1 MTVQHNVITD
11 PNIHEPK
18 GVASAASGKV
28 YKADGTGS
36 GSWVYPLTGLDTA
49 LSGQV
54 FESDGSGGGT
64 WIYPPAKGHAEI
76 YINGGTTA
84 HTLGSASSFT
94 KLNPTSE
101 WTASGF
107 EDVLTVDAAN
117 GEIDLVLAGH
127 YKIDFW
133 CNFTTAALS
142 SGTPYYFKFAINGT
156 PSTRLVTI
164 TKPTNGVDT
173 LHVMASGIIN
183 ATAGQTL
190 SLYVGGDGTSSSTN
204 ITATSAGLNAL
215 WLD

>member
-11 PNIHEPK
+11 PDLHEPK

-28 YKADGTGS
+28 YKSDGTGS

-49 LSGQV
+49 LADQT
-54 FESDGSGGGT
+54 FESDGSGSGI
-64 WIYPPAKGHAEI
+64 WKYPPAKGHAEI
-76 YINGGTTA
+76 YINNGTTA
-84 HTLGSASSFT
+84 HTLGSGSSFT
-94 KLNPTSE
+94 KLNPGTE

-107 EDVLTVDAAN
+107 EDILTVDPAN

-127 YKIDFW
+127 YKVDFW
-133 CNFTTAALS
+133 INFTTAALS

-156 PSTRLVTI
+156 PSARVVTV
-164 TKPTNGVDT
+164 TKPTNGIDT
-173 LHVMASGIIN
+173 LHVMASGLIS

-190 SLYVGGDGTSSSTN
+190 SIYAGGDGTSSSTN
-204 ITATSAGLNAL
+204 ITVTEAGLNAL